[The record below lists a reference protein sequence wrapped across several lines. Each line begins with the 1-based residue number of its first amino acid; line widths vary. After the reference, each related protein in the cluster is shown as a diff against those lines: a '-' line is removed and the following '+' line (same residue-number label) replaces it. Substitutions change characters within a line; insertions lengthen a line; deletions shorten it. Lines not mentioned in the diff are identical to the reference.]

1 MQIAEQSNESAVNLF
16 KTPSSSLL
24 SFIGGL
30 DISYRKDDN
39 NACVALVVI
48 SYPELKLVYESCFMV
63 EVTKP
68 YIPGFLAFRE
78 VEFFMKTVN
87 ELKANSSE
95 YFPQVILVDGN
106 GILHP
111 KMFGLASHLGVLLD
125 IPCIGVAK
133 SLHFVDGLQR
143 DVSYRQKV
151 ESLNKAGDYF
161 YLLGTTGN
169 ILGAALK
176 TCKAAKNPVFV
187 SQGHRCSLESAI
199 AVVKLC
205 SIYRVPEPTR
215 LADIQ
220 SRKFLQQEIH
230 TTSSCKPNTTR

>member
-143 DVSYRQKV
+143 DVSYRQK
-151 ESLNKAGDYF
+151 
-161 YLLGTTGN
+161 
-169 ILGAALK
+169 ALK

-215 LADIQ
+215 LSSSVLTVAVTGC
-220 SRKFLQQEIH
+220 H
-230 TTSSCKPNTTR
+230 PTSQKKARLKYILMLISEFWSKILKVM